1 MDVVLF
7 QFMPRIF
14 SGQQTETQISP
25 SPVAQIL
32 YKLQKPTEPKWALNA
47 WYIFFLLCHAH
58 NHILG
63 NIIYLVAH
71 IGNSSVWLSGFC
83 MHICWSITSLVLYCS
98 GRDRLSSMYCCQ
110 IVHWECRLKMRIS
123 SAYFTAVDE
132 LSGGEQLFVSFR
144 YSSVYA
150 RIRRSQYGHNYR
162 GILNCWSE
170 WANIGCLWV

>member
-1 MDVVLF
+1 MWCSFNLCHAYSLDNK
-7 QFMPRIF
+7 QKRRSPRPQ
-14 SGQQTETQISP
+14 SHRYCISCKNQP
-25 SPVAQIL
+25 SQSERWMRG
-32 YKLQKPTEPKWALNA
+32 TF
-47 WYIFFLLCHAH
+47 FFLLCHVH